1 MKKFYSLVAAVVF
14 AATVNAQGA
23 ENLDTRPTTAG
34 SSYTTVNFTGEDSTS
49 WAFASTRIVDTSANF
64 NIAGTSALISANG
77 TATITFANGVGTLNF
92 QYRKAFTGGTAR
104 TVQVSVDGVIVNT
117 TPQFGTGS
125 GAQSTVYDY
134 SLLINK
140 AGSVV
145 VEIKVLGAQTTLD
158 NFAWTAYDST
168 LAVVDANASKAK
180 LVKNTVVDANII
192 FAAKADVKVIN
203 ANGQVVKTASVNEN
217 SSLEVS
223 SLPAGIY
230 IVTGNVVGKGVSQKI
245 IKK

>member
-14 AATVNAQGA
+14 AATVNAQGV

-34 SSYTTVNFTGEDSTS
+34 TSYTTVNFTGEDATS

-203 ANGQVVKTASVNEN
+203 TNGQVVKSASVNEN
-217 SSLEVS
+217 TTLDVASL
-223 SLPAGIY
+223 AKGMY
-230 IVTGNVVGKGVSQKI
+230 IVTGTVNGQAVSQKI